1 LNEVELTNRLVRC
14 YSGAVYDVLRELGR
28 RECILPKSIRP
39 VDDALTLAGPV
50 WTCSGHLDESL
61 NADETLLGWTGMLSK
76 APRGSVV
83 VCQPND
89 STISHMGELS
99 AETLQARGVRGYI
112 VDGGCR
118 DVAFIRGIRFPVF
131 CRYFTPSDVVGRWRI
146 DSLGEPIEIGGVEI
160 ATGDFVI
167 ADVDGAV
174 LIPRSVVED
183 VVARTEGIMNTESD
197 LRAAIRS
204 GMDPQEAYLKFRVF

>member
-1 LNEVELTNRLVRC
+1 MNEIELTNRLAHC
-14 YSGAVYDVLRELGR
+14 YSGAVYDGLRERGR
-28 RECILPKSIRP
+28 RGCILPNSIRP
-39 VDDALTLAGPV
+39 LDDALTLAGPV

-61 NADETLLGWTGMLSK
+61 SADETLLGWTGMLSK
-76 APRGSVV
+76 APEGSVI

-89 STISHMGELS
+89 STIAHMGELS

-118 DVAFIRGIRFPVF
+118 DVTFIRGIRFPVF
-131 CRYFTPSDVVGRWRI
+131 CRYFTPSDVVGRWRV
-146 DSLGEPIEIGGVEI
+146 DSLGEPIKIGGVEI

-167 ADVDGAV
+167 ADVDGVV
-174 LIPRSVVED
+174 LIPRNMVED
-183 VVARTEGIMNTESD
+183 AVTRAEEIVNTESD

-204 GMDPQEAYLKFRVF
+204 GMDPQDAYLKFRVF